1 MKIGKY
7 TYVAVVLGILCMVY
21 LAIFGVGPIKGVA
34 DIRFGI
40 DIRGGVEAIFQPRDY
55 AEKPTVA
62 DLDAARVI
70 IEGRLDAMNILDR
83 EVTVDQ
89 GGGYILVRFPWKSG
103 ETEFNPEA
111 AISELGEMA
120 KLTFRDEKGQVLL
133 EGKNVVASHAS
144 VDQNGFPAVSLEFDS
159 IGNRLFGEATAA
171 NVGRVISIY
180 MDETLLSAANVDEAI
195 YGGKAIITG
204 KFTAEYT
211 KSLAEKINSGA
222 LPFAL
227 ETKSFS
233 TISPSLAQESL
244 RVMVAAGLL
253 SLLCICLF
261 MCCRYKL
268 AGVVSFLALLL
279 QISVQLLTV
288 SMSQLTLTLPGIA
301 GIILSIGMGVD
312 ANIIISERIGD
323 ELREKT
329 TIRLAIKTGYKN
341 AFHAVFDGNI
351 TTMIVA
357 VLLIIFGSSTMLSFG
372 YTLGIG
378 LVMNFV
384 AGVAAT
390 HIMLN

>member
-195 YGGKAIITG
+195 YGGKAI
-204 KFTAEYT
+204 
-211 KSLAEKINSGA
+211 
-222 LPFAL
+222 
-227 ETKSFS
+227 
-233 TISPSLAQESL
+233 
-244 RVMVAAGLL
+244 
-253 SLLCICLF
+253 
-261 MCCRYKL
+261 
-268 AGVVSFLALLL
+268 
-279 QISVQLLTV
+279 
-288 SMSQLTLTLPGIA
+288 
-301 GIILSIGMGVD
+301 
-312 ANIIISERIGD
+312 
-323 ELREKT
+323 
-329 TIRLAIKTGYKN
+329 
-341 AFHAVFDGNI
+341 
-351 TTMIVA
+351 
-357 VLLIIFGSSTMLSFG
+357 
-372 YTLGIG
+372 
-378 LVMNFV
+378 
-384 AGVAAT
+384 
-390 HIMLN
+390 